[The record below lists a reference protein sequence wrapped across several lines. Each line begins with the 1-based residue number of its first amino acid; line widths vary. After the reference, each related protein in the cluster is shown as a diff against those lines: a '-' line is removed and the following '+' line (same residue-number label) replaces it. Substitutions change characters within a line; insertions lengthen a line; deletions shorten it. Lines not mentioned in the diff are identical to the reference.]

1 MGGTKRVCVSS
12 ISRDTIDITKYPSHE
27 QPTTAF
33 GSALLAGENVVSR
46 SRRTS
51 RKSNIKTSKL
61 AKSSLQSDPSKTRS
75 IRTSRMEHI
84 KSSLVKRGY
93 AMRAAKAVSLALR
106 RSTWNL
112 YDDKWKSF
120 DQFAT
125 SEGFSVAKATIPQVA
140 DYLCHL
146 RSTRH
151 LKGSTLGTY
160 LAAFSSVLTMANG
173 IKLTKV
179 PELIALLRSFRL
191 EDQQK
196 RFRAPAWDLNI
207 VLQHLTSDAYELL
220 QQADFERLTQKTLF
234 ILALAAAARISEI
247 HAIDFNHITFDSGN
261 NSSAHIG
268 LRWDFIAKNQLPGQ
282 PDRQFHVLALSS
294 VLGAEDTEDL
304 SLCPV
309 RALRLYL
316 RKSKPRRQGFKRLFI
331 PLLRNKHTEVSRTT
345 ISF

>member
-1 MGGTKRVCVSS
+1 MGGTKRVCVSFTS
-12 ISRDTIDITKYPSHE
+12 LDTTDITKDPTHE

-33 GSALLAGENVVSR
+33 GSALLDGENVVSR
-46 SRRTS
+46 SRHTS

-61 AKSSLQSDPSKTRS
+61 AKSTATSSLQSGPSKTRS

-84 KSSLVKRGY
+84 KSSLVKRGHSI
-93 AMRAAKAVSLALR
+93 RAAKAVSLALC
-106 RSTWNL
+106 RSSRNL

-125 SEGFSVAKATIPQVA
+125 SKGFSAAKATIPQVA
-140 DYLCHL
+140 DSLCHL
-146 RSTRH
+146 RSTRN

-160 LAAFSSVLTMANG
+160 LAAISSVLTMANG

-179 PELIALLRSFRL
+179 PELIALLRSFRH

-196 RFRAPAWDLNI
+196 SFRAPAWDLNI
-207 VLQHLTSDAYELL
+207 VLQHLTSDAYEPL
-220 QQADFERLTQKTLF
+220 QQADFVHLTQKTLF
-234 ILALAAAARISEI
+234 LLALATAARISEI
-247 HAIDFNHITFDSGN
+247 HAIDFNRITFDSGN
-261 NSSAHIG
+261 NSSAHLG

-282 PDRQFHVLALSS
+282 LDRQFHVPALSS

-309 RALRLYL
+309 KSLKIIP
-316 RKSKPRRQGFKRLFI
+316 RK
-331 PLLRNKHTEVSRTT
+331 V
-345 ISF
+345 